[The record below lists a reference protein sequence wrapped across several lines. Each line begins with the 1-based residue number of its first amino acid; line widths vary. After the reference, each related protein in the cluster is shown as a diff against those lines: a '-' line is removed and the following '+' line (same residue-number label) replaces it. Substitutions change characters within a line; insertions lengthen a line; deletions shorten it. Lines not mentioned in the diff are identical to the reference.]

1 MRIQIWQTNICHY
14 RTYPV
19 SVKAPPAITPLTH
32 GFVQSVQRLWRV
44 CEHGGFDPPP
54 AVRRKG
60 MMTRDPDF
68 FDDLPFLFIF
78 ISPESERYGAWISAG
93 RPWATGK
100 PSRVVVPTYRYA
112 PPYAVTRPV
121 FYAYLNAESLSP
133 PCYSSSTRSMTSSE
147 LFFLLFVGAQN
158 FFFFFAYTS
167 ISPPHTQQ
175 QQQPRP
181 HLWIF
186 CFRFRRP
193 NKKYRKVYE
202 LRE

>member
-1 MRIQIWQTNICHY
+1 
-14 RTYPV
+14 
-19 SVKAPPAITPLTH
+19 
-32 GFVQSVQRLWRV
+32 
-44 CEHGGFDPPP
+44 
-54 AVRRKG
+54 
-60 MMTRDPDF
+60 MTRDPDF

-121 FYAYLNAESLSP
+121 FYAYLNAESLPPP
-133 PCYSSSTRSMTSSE
+133 PCYSYSTISMTSSE
-147 LFFLLFVGAQN
+147 IFFFFFLWGAQN

-193 NKKYRKVYE
+193 NKKCRKVYE